1 MTSTSLVAA
10 RLLFGGIQ
18 KGYAWT
24 TRSVSPVRVRRTA
37 TRSVARGTGRILVR
51 DAAVSAAWRVEGGA
65 PPGSRGSP
73 ARQRLSPRR
82 RPRRMPAGSWIRSGG
97 GADDGSILGCSE
109 ESGPFHRVG
118 EGCRSLVVLPHPA

>member
-51 DAAVSAAWRVEGGA
+51 DAAVSAGVRVGRRLPEAHRLDRCLPEAEDGRPLA
-65 PPGSRGSP
+65 SSRGT
-73 ARQRLSPRR
+73 
-82 RPRRMPAGSWIRSGG
+82 AGETVAGCGG
-97 GADDGSILGCSE
+97 
-109 ESGPFHRVG
+109 
-118 EGCRSLVVLPHPA
+118 SLAGLF